1 MSSDEHQKV
10 MVHMMAD
17 LQAEVMVTLGD
28 SRMDAHLEEQMVQKN
43 LEWE

>member
-1 MSSDEHQKV
+1 MVQMMS
-10 MVHMMAD
+10 D

-28 SRMDAHLEEQMVQKN
+28 TRLDAGIEEQMMQKN